1 MFLRS
6 ISTTNKFLL
15 FNLFSKKIKKAV
27 TSKKSISFRPITSEF
42 IIGYKKKP
50 GDRKIKVFNWEF
62 SKYLIVLI
70 KKKETIKYKNDTKEK
85 INISRS
91 ILNIL

>member
-1 MFLRS
+1 M
-6 ISTTNKFLL
+6 L
-15 FNLFSKKIKKAV
+15 FNLFSKKTKKAV

-70 KKKETIKYKNDTKEK
+70 KKTDLAKETSDARPEVFSPGNALDAKITELDLEK
-85 INISRS
+85 QTN
-91 ILNIL
+91 

>member
-1 MFLRS
+1 M
-6 ISTTNKFLL
+6 STTNKFLL
-15 FNLFSKKIKKAV
+15 FNLFSKKTKKAV

-70 KKKETIKYKNDTKEK
+70 KKKETIKYKKDTKEK

-91 ILNIL
+91 KLIIL